1 VSTSSFELGINKVF
15 MLAIAALLSWNV
27 WMTQALTVEVAVIK
41 SKSDQIEST
50 RFTSVEGALLTQK
63 VKILADQLQ
72 SYKLLGDYP
81 K

>member
-1 VSTSSFELGINKVF
+1 MSTSSFELDINKVF
-15 MLAIAALLSWNV
+15 MLAIVALLSWNV

-41 SKSDQIEST
+41 SKADQIEST

>member
-1 VSTSSFELGINKVF
+1 MSTSSFELGINKVF

-41 SKSDQIEST
+41 SKADQIEST

>member
-1 VSTSSFELGINKVF
+1 MSTSSFELDINKVF
-15 MLAIAALLSWNV
+15 MLAIVALLSWNV

-41 SKSDQIEST
+41 SKADQIEST

-63 VKILADQLQ
+63 VEILAGQLR
-72 SYKLLGDYP
+72 SYDPFGDYP

>member
-1 VSTSSFELGINKVF
+1 MSTSSFELGINKVF